1 MNKKSLQPVTE
12 ITGESSR
19 LLEMVG
25 QQVMIGVTHLDA
37 KKQEIRTESKQLV
50 EKTLEQLAPALYRGM
65 CIATVDF
72 SNGRNFLVK
81 LGFTES
87 DMPII
92 YVTDTVHQVPI
103 IYKGELETDAIRVWA
118 QDLLKSSQYVAQDQM
133 ASNEIQEFKP
143 RPAVD
148 KTLVPAL
155 EKSGIKILKEK
166 TSLDDL
172 LAFEGDDLCI
182 IVFSSAVDDETNRY
196 VVTQYADLAQ
206 EVRRNTKKLKFVA
219 YELNMLGPH

>member
-1 MNKKSLQPVTE
+1 M
-12 ITGESSR
+12 
-19 LLEMVG
+19 
-25 QQVMIGVTHLDA
+25 
-37 KKQEIRTESKQLV
+37 
-50 EKTLEQLAPALYRGM
+50 
-65 CIATVDF
+65 AT
-72 SNGRNFLVK
+72 
-81 LGFTES
+81 
-87 DMPII
+87 
-92 YVTDTVHQVPI
+92 
-103 IYKGELETDAIRVWA
+103 
-118 QDLLKSSQYVAQDQM
+118 
-133 ASNEIQEFKP
+133 NEIQEFKP
-143 RPAVD
+143 RTAVD